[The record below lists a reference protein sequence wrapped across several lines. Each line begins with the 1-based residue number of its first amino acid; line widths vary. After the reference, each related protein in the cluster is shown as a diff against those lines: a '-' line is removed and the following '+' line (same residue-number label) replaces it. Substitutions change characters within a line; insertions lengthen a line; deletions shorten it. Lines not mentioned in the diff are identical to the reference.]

1 VLLCVNTNKHLN
13 RFFLIFIVDIVR
25 VCING
30 GSVFAVVV
38 VVVVVELV
46 VVVSSCS
53 TVDVLP

>member
-38 VVVVVELV
+38 VDVVEVV